1 MKRCW
6 LGVGILLVL
15 LGLSLW
21 VTAKMADIHEP
32 LSVTVEEAGEA
43 AQTGDWARAE
53 TLATDARSLWY
64 QNRPFTA
71 SVADHAPMDEIDAL
85 FARLPVAAR
94 NGDGAEFADLCA
106 RLSVLLHA
114 MAEGHQALWWN
125 VL

>member
-15 LGLSLW
+15 LLLSLW
-21 VTAKMADIHEP
+21 VTAVMGDIHEP
-32 LSVTVEEAGEA
+32 ISFSMKAAGEA
-43 AQTGDWARAE
+43 ALAEDWETAE
-53 TLATDARSLWY
+53 ALATDARTIWY

-71 SVADHAPMDEIDAL
+71 SVADHAPMDEIDTL
-85 FARLPVAAR
+85 FARLTVAAR
-94 NGDGAEFADLCA
+94 NGDAAEFADLCA